1 MKQIEP
7 KITSKKPTLFDGEDS
22 DEEQNFKGNFEI
34 KQQFEGEKGEKLRR
48 LQDRFHGDSRF
59 KMDSKFLEEDSDNEN
74 GESSHKNTNEVNN
87 ENAGDD
93 IETNENDERQWQL
106 NILES
111 VIGKRV
117 QKATPNELQKR

>member
-1 MKQIEP
+1 MKQIEK
-7 KITSKKPTLFDGEDS
+7 KITSKKPSLFDEGDS
-22 DEEQNFKGNFEI
+22 DGDQDFEGNFEN

-59 KMDSKFLEEDSDNEN
+59 KMDAKFMEEDSDNEN
-74 GESSHKNTNEVNN
+74 GESSHKQNNQMSN
-87 ENAGDD
+87 ENTGDD

-111 VIGKRV
+111 VLGKRV
-117 QKATPNELQKR
+117 QKATPKELQKR